1 MATDHHYLELSVYVI
16 ATIVDRIDPKIHG
29 DKIVSLVELVA
40 LLQKL
45 RYGDDKAL
53 SINLSDLKYIA
64 NNTSLKH
71 ILCQYGFE
79 FQASKSG
86 NWYASV

>member
-1 MATDHHYLELSVYVI
+1 LQDEVCGISWSNDGRFLAAGSE
-16 ATIVDRIDPKIHG
+16 

-45 RYGDDKAL
+45 RYGDDKAF

-64 NNTSLKH
+64 NNTSLRH
-71 ILCQYGFE
+71 IFC
-79 FQASKSG
+79 
-86 NWYASV
+86 